1 MRRKHEHQL
10 SEELT
15 NSKSSHLEGLSSLS
29 GMVSGLSTSLQARV
43 EQDQRAVTS
52 QQLWIACSFLD
63 AALDTMKPLMGEVV
77 LVKTAATPGD
87 DFVQVVLSSLSP
99 LALDRGVY
107 SINNLKERFYKVEK
121 VARRVAGVGEE
132 GGSLLR

>member
-1 MRRKHEHQL
+1 MKRKHEHQL
-10 SEELT
+10 SEELA

-43 EQDQRAVTS
+43 EQDQRAVTA
-52 QQLWIACSFLD
+52 QQD
-63 AALDTMKPLMGEVV
+63 AAMDTMKPLMGEVV
-77 LVKTAATPGD
+77 MVKTAAAPGD

-107 SINNLKERFYKVEK
+107 SINNLKERFCRVEK